1 MEKEIGT
8 VVWKA
13 YISYLLYGVVQEVK
27 VENGWRMLRVE
38 WNLPHANFV
47 VDEWQRATNLG
58 RTRQRI

>member
-13 YISYLLYGVVQEVK
+13 YISYLLYSVVQEIK

-38 WNLPHANFV
+38 WDLPHTDFV
-47 VDEWQRATNLG
+47 VDDWQRATNLG
-58 RTRQRI
+58 TRQRI

>member
-27 VENGWRMLRVE
+27 VENG
-38 WNLPHANFV
+38 
-47 VDEWQRATNLG
+47 
-58 RTRQRI
+58 